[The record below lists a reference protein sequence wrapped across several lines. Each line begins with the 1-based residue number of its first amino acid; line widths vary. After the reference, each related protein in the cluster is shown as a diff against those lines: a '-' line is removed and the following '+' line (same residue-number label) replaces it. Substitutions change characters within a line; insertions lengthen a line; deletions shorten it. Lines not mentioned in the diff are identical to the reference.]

1 VFSPRREPHNSFK
14 RSQMGLGRMR
24 CDMDAH
30 LSDKASGR
38 VTVKL
43 WTYVLG
49 AILGALAF
57 LFAATVV
64 FDAHEKSIEQ
74 RMLAED
80 VVQKLRQNAERE
92 RFRISMRREPEA
104 VDGRPGQNGTE

>member
-1 VFSPRREPHNSFK
+1 
-14 RSQMGLGRMR
+14 
-24 CDMDAH
+24 MDAH
-30 LSDKASGR
+30 LWRDK
-38 VTVKL
+38 VTVKV

-49 AILGALAF
+49 AVIGALAF

-80 VVQKLRQNAERE
+80 VVQQLQQNAERQ
-92 RFRISMRREPEA
+92 RFRISMQREPETA
-104 VDGRPGQNGTE
+104 EGHSGQNGTE